1 MKQFVVMLA
10 AATALTLGGMSP
22 ALATSGTGNENPNL
36 TVTASLASRGTP
48 NPDIAALGDVVDTIV
63 SIKNN
68 KHWTLP
74 PQVEKVR
81 LRVVLQLP
89 SADKINLSIPV
100 LVLPEQTLRLAFD
113 FPVSALFPRGLY
125 TLTLDAFAVDE
136 PAAPPSS
143 ATVTLTIS

>member
-1 MKQFVVMLA
+1 VKQFVVMLA

-22 ALATSGTGNENPNL
+22 ALATSDAGNENPDL

-48 NPDIAALGDVVDTIV
+48 NPDIAAVGDLVDTIV

-68 KHWTLP
+68 KRWTLK
-74 PQVEKVR
+74 PQLEEVR
-81 LRVVLQLP
+81 LRVVLQIP
-89 SADKINLSIPV
+89 SVDKFNLSIPV
-100 LVLPEQTLRLAFD
+100 VLLPEQTLRLAFD
-113 FPVSALFPRGLY
+113 FPLNALFPRGLY
-125 TLTLDAFAVDE
+125 TLTLDAFELSD

>member
-10 AATALTLGGMSP
+10 GATVFALGGVSP
-22 ALATSGTGNENPNL
+22 VLATSDTGSENPNF

-48 NPDIAALGDVVDTIV
+48 NPDIAAVGDIVDTVV

-68 KHWTLP
+68 KPWTLKP
-74 PQVEKVR
+74 KLEEVR
-81 LRVVLQLP
+81 LRIVLQTP
-89 SADKINLSIPV
+89 SIDKLNVSIP
-100 LVLPEQTLRLAFD
+100 LVLLPDQTLRLAFD

-125 TLTLDAFAVDE
+125 TLTLDAFDVND

>member
-22 ALATSGTGNENPNL
+22 ALATSDTGNENPDL

-48 NPDIAALGDVVDTIV
+48 DPDVAAVGNMVDTTV
-63 SIKNN
+63 SIKSN
-68 KHWTLP
+68 KRWALK
-74 PQVEKVR
+74 PQLEEVR
-81 LRVVLQLP
+81 LRVVLQIP
-89 SADKINLSIPV
+89 SVDKLNISIPV
-100 LVLPEQTLRLAFD
+100 VLLPEQTLRLTFD
-113 FPVSALFPRGLY
+113 FPVSAVFPRGLY
-125 TLTLDAFAVDE
+125 TLTLDAFEVSD